1 MMIGNNIEDPPAS
14 IPSDTYYNKQ
24 DLPTFKAYL
33 VIVVRDKDGKVIDIH
48 KQRSHSPTANF
59 IQLLLPVSYYSIT
72 GKAITVTNI
81 NGSSNPWSLT
91 RGAYTYPNTAANNPS
106 YLVMI
111 QVGSGQQS
119 NPYSAYELAAPISN
133 GNGPGQLS
141 YSIPSIVPNIIVSG
155 SSASFVIIQT
165 LTNSSG
171 ATITITEVGVVV
183 NIQNNAPYCAY
194 QQNFG
199 PVLLWYDTLSSPIS
213 IPNGGGIT
221 IYYTFTVNP

>member
-1 MMIGNNIEDPPAS
+1 MIGNNIEDPPAS

-91 RGAYTYPNTAANNPS
+91 RGAYTYPNTATNNPS